1 MSRECDTDLKA
12 GLAQALATIPVP
24 QSLFQFAEE
33 LPGKF
38 DRGELE
44 LDGNSKIESQPIG
57 SRRSKRQKIPVV
69 FKGTAAAVI
78 LVVTFFAGVTMS
90 PAFAS
95 LVRGVPG
102 IDIAIDWLKHIRE
115 QDGVQ
120 TAMNHDYIPIDP
132 VTMKRDGTIIT
143 ISDIYLT
150 EEELLFKSF
159 IQTDSFDLTD
169 ESSPVSIWISPLN
182 TLAGQG
188 STTSSSV
195 ITAADG
201 SGKPV
206 LHETYKYQL
215 SDGVVKQFLVQGT
228 ELELE
233 VTKRTF
239 IDEGRRLDIQQ
250 MGIMKVSI
258 QPDKLLHNKVLEPKQ
273 SLPIGDSDLKELSL
287 EKLTIQPTTM
297 NLILKGPEGW
307 YYEFPRDDETAPYLK
322 DDQGRE
328 YRYDPSGSGLLYY
341 EGGQLQLP
349 FSSSVYFEPNVRSL
363 TLHIGSLRVGEFE
376 PSEKLD
382 LPLNGENPRTI
393 HFKNKEIVIE
403 GADYLP
409 EGYLHLKIKKDS
421 PEQKRLEGVSF
432 GIAQEENLTEKF
444 DNEGTEAYDAYRKK
458 QREDMKSFHVNGF
471 GIAEDNRKS
480 EHLNVYIPAPKLDQY
495 TLTLSRTGDSIT
507 VNRDYTVSL
516 KP

>member
-1 MSRECDTDLKA
+1 MSRERDTDLKA
-12 GLAQALATIPVP
+12 GLEQALEKISVP
-24 QSLFQFAEE
+24 ESLFQFAEE

-38 DRGELE
+38 DRGELA
-44 LDGNSKIESQPIG
+44 LDGNPKIESQPIV
-57 SRRSKRQKIPVV
+57 SIRSKRRKIPVV
-69 FKGTAAAVI
+69 FKGTAVVVI
-78 LVVTFFAGVTMS
+78 LVVTFFAGVTIS

-132 VTMKRDGTIIT
+132 VTMKIDGTIIT

-159 IQTDSFDLTD
+159 IQTDAFDITD
-169 ESSPVSIWISPLN
+169 GSSPVSIWISPIKA
-182 TLAGQG
+182 LAGQG

-195 ITAADG
+195 MTAADS

-206 LHETYKYQL
+206 LQETYKYQL
-215 SDGVVKQFLVQGT
+215 SDGVVKQFLEQGT

-233 VTKRTF
+233 VTKRTVTN
-239 IDEGRRLDIQQ
+239 EGRNLDIQQ
-250 MGIMKVSI
+250 MGTITVSI

-273 SLPIGDSDLKELSL
+273 ALPVGDFDLKELSL

-341 EGGQLQLP
+341 EGGKLQLP

-363 TLHIGSLRVGEFE
+363 TLHIGSLQVGEFK
-376 PSEKLD
+376 PSEKLE
-382 LPLNGENPRTI
+382 LSLNGEFPRTI

-403 GADYLP
+403 GADYVP

-421 PEQKRLEGVSF
+421 PKQKRLEGVSF
-432 GIAQEENLTEKF
+432 GIVEEEILRGKL
-444 DNEGTEAYDAYRKK
+444 DKEGTEAYDAYRKK

-471 GIAEDNRKS
+471 GIAEDYRNS
-480 EHLNVYIPAPKLDQY
+480 DYLNVYIPAPKLDQY

-516 KP
+516 MP